1 MHLVSLLTALVLAI
15 GPGAEPQ
22 PATDA
27 ELLQRAE
34 AAFRRGAA
42 QRGDADKARQD
53 FAEAAGCYERLRR
66 RGADNADL
74 YRNQGNAYLL
84 AGQVPEAVLAYR
96 RGLRC
101 APHDAGLRNNLE
113 YARDQVHYGPENR
126 GRPNDLIWPAWL
138 PGIDRALFLLTA
150 FLLYGLACFHATRA
164 LLTAD
169 GRFLS
174 RAALLLAL
182 AVAAAG
188 LWTYLTWRGWREAE
202 RPLVVIAR
210 DGVPL
215 ARGNGPSYPP
225 NAQLPQLNRGM
236 EARLL
241 HRRGGWLQVELPGG
255 AIGWVSQTAALV
267 DEP

>member
-1 MHLVSLLTALVLAI
+1 VSLLTALALAA
-15 GPGAEPQ
+15 GPGAEPG
-22 PATDA
+22 PVPDA
-27 ELLQRAE
+27 ELLRQAE

-42 QRGDADKARQD
+42 QRSDADKARQD
-53 FAEAAGCYERLRR
+53 FAEAARGYERLRR

-84 AGQVPEAVLAYR
+84 AGQLPEAVLAYR

-101 APHDAGLRNNLE
+101 APHDGVLRDNLD

-126 GRPNDLIWPAWL
+126 GRPDDPIWPAWL
-138 PGIDRALFLLTA
+138 PRLDRALFLLTA

-169 GRFLS
+169 GRHFS

-188 LWTYLTWRGWREAE
+188 LWAYLTWRGWREAE
-202 RPLVVIAR
+202 SPLVVIAR

-225 NAQLPQLNRGM
+225 NPQLPQLNRGM

-241 HRRGGWLQVELPGG
+241 HRRGGWLQIELPGG
-255 AIGWVSQTAALV
+255 AVGWVPQTAALV